1 MLYFLF
7 TLVAKSNNFKMNKLN
22 FPISFEFKISTLSN
36 DFTARDA
43 HGQTIAFVKQ
53 KLFKLKEDISIFSDE
68 TKSILNYKIA
78 ADKWIDFSAAYNF
91 TNANGQEI
99 GKIARKGWASLWKAN
114 YEIIDQHQQFQYR
127 IREENGWVK
136 VLDGLLGEIPILSFF
151 TGYLFN
157 PSYVVMDPNEQIIA
171 RIKKEPSFFGRKFTV
186 SQEGQIDQDDAER
199 IVLSLMMMVLLE
211 RRRG

>member
-1 MLYFLF
+1 
-7 TLVAKSNNFKMNKLN
+7 MNDIK
-22 FPISFEFKISTLSN
+22 FPISFDFKISTLSN
-36 DFTARDA
+36 DFTAKDA
-43 HGQTIAFVKQ
+43 NGQTVAFVKQ

-78 ADKWIDFSAAYNF
+78 ADKWIDFSAAYSF

-114 YEIIDQHQQFQYR
+114 YEIIDQNQEFQYR

-136 VLDGLLGEIPILSFF
+136 VLDGLLGQIPILSFF

-157 PSYVVMDPNEQIIA
+157 PAYQVADQNGTVIA
-171 RIKKEPSFFGRKFTV
+171 RIKKEPSFWGRRFNVT
-186 SQEGQIDQDDAER
+186 QESSFDQDDAER
-199 IVLSLMMMVLLE
+199 IILSLMMMVLLE